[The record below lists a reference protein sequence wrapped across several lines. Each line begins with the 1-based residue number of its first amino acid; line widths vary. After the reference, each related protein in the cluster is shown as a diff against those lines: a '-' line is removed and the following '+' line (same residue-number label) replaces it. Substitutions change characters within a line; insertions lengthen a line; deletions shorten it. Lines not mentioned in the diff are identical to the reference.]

1 MKDRVERLRGFRF
14 QRHPHY
20 NLPTDRLRV
29 LEDFLQKRI
38 DEILNYNGKQAGLS
52 SISVGDCTIKNKNF
66 NQDCTKNNSDSKVL
80 SEAIKENLKADPFV
94 TTDELAEILQLSR
107 RTVSSELKRLSEI
120 KAIERLGSRKTGY
133 WKVL

>member
-20 NLPTDRLRV
+20 NLPTDRLRI

-38 DEILNYNGKQAGLS
+38 DEILNYKGKQAGLT
-52 SISVGDCTIKNKNF
+52 SISVGDYTIKNKNF